1 MKIHLLLLYIFCGRR
16 EKKCVPYS
24 TNTTSTN
31 CICIDHLHNY
41 YHEYSLRS
49 IDTALQHSIPCLLDI
64 NFWKTLA
71 YFQTWIFSGNVN
83 VFKCALILKCL
94 VISEKW
100 NYPLY
105 SYSSG
110 HCNFGRPQITKKWLT
125 NTSFKLTF
133 VFQVL
138 RQSIK
143 FCQLVIT
150 VFDSDRILVLDH
162 LRRYNYG

>member
-1 MKIHLLLLYIFCGRR
+1 MFIFCGRK

-24 TNTTSTN
+24 TNITSTN
-31 CICIDHLHNY
+31 CICIDHLHDY

-49 IDTALQHSIPCLLDI
+49 VDTALQHSIPCLLDI
-64 NFWKTLA
+64 NFRKTLA
-71 YFQTWIFSGNVN
+71 YFHTCIFSGNVN

-110 HCNFGRPQITKKWLT
+110 HCNFGRPQITKKL
-125 NTSFKLTF
+125 
-133 VFQVL
+133 
-138 RQSIK
+138 I
-143 FCQLVIT
+143 
-150 VFDSDRILVLDH
+150 DEYILQINICISSLKAI
-162 LRRYNYG
+162 N